1 MKKGQPFMLQIPMLR
16 TAQIK
21 VGEVFQIEGI
31 PPFTIHSI
39 TSLDFEGTK
48 ATIHGFTAKE
58 DSREKR

>member
-1 MKKGQPFMLQIPMLR
+1 MLQIPMLR